1 LYKAFLNNNVNV
13 NSNLNNNFNINSN
26 LNNNFNVNSNLSN
39 NFNVN
44 SNEILNLKNQLNYA
58 NNKII
63 QLESKINELESIKNN
78 NFYFIQSLQNT
89 INQKD
94 KELMSLK
101 MELQNKNIIN
111 IPNKQLFSLDQMI
124 CVNFVSMDARVHYA
138 IPCVGNNIFA
148 EIEEKLYKK
157 YPEYRETN
165 NIFLANG
172 KQVLRFKTIDENNI
186 GNGLPITL
194 VVPTN

>member
-1 LYKAFLNNNVNV
+1 MNNNINVKSILNNNIKV
-13 NSNLNNNFNINSN
+13 NSNLN
-26 LNNNFNVNSNLSN
+26 N

-78 NFYFIQSLQNT
+78 NFNLIQSLQNT

-94 KELMSLK
+94 KELMRLK

-111 IPNKQLFSLDQMI
+111 NKQLFSLDQMI
-124 CVNFVSMDARVHYA
+124 CVNFVSMDARIHYA

-148 EIEEKLYKK
+148 EVEEKLYKK

-194 VVPTN
+194 VVPTNY